1 MPDYNNHTKYINIL
15 VVDDNE
21 SIRDTLGSLLEAKG
35 YQVELAKNGI
45 EALNK
50 VKSKPFDLVITDLKL
65 PKLDGLELLHKIKA
79 FDPLVY
85 VIIITGYSTMKTAV
99 KALNAGASNF
109 LKKPFDF
116 KEIEKVVQKCLHNR
130 YLILDN
136 DENQPYPNLTTIRI
150 PSKIPFMNSIIRRI
164 IRTAELLNFEE
175 EYSNVNIPL
184 AMNEVLINA
193 IKHGNNGD
201 ETCFVEIRILA
212 DDIKLQITIC
222 DEGNGFDV
230 SKVPDPRHA
239 PNLLKEG
246 GRGLLLIK
254 YYMDEVK
261 FNEYGN
267 EITIIKYRSSY
278 QNVKNIK

>member
-1 MPDYNNHTKYINIL
+1 MSVNNTKYINIL
-15 VVDDNE
+15 VVDDDE
-21 SIRDTLGSLLEAKG
+21 SIRDTLGGLLEAKG

-50 VKSKPFDLVITDLKL
+50 VKNKPFDLVITDLKL
-65 PKLDGLELLHKIKA
+65 PKLNGLELLQKIKI
-79 FDPLVY
+79 FDPLVV
-85 VIIITGYSTMKTAV
+85 VIIITGYSNVETAV
-99 KALNAGASNF
+99 KALNSGASNF

-116 KEIEKVVQKCLHNR
+116 KDIEKVVHKCLHNR

-136 DENQPYPNLTTIRI
+136 DESHPYPNLTTIRI
-150 PSKIPFMNSIIRRI
+150 PSKILFMNSIIRRI

-184 AMNEVLINA
+184 AMNEVLINS
-193 IKHGNNGD
+193 IKHGNAGD
-201 ETCFVEIRILA
+201 ETRFVEIRILA
-212 DDIKLQITIC
+212 DDTKLQITVC

-239 PNLLKEG
+239 QNLLKEG

-261 FNEYGN
+261 FNKYGN
-267 EITIIKYRSSY
+267 EITIIKYRSSSKML
-278 QNVKNIK
+278 NRV